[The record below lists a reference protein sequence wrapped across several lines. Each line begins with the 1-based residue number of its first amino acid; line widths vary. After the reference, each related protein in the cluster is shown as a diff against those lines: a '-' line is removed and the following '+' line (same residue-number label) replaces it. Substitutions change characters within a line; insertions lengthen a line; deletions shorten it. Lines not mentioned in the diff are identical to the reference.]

1 MFRRLL
7 AVCVLLVTPAAALA
21 GARVETSDARVL
33 EGDLVSVSA
42 EQVVLKG
49 ADGKVQ
55 TVPAGEVMEI
65 SWAPVPDLMDKPGQA
80 VLTTVPGDR
89 LALKDLAF
97 EGKALRA
104 DSVLLGQVELSLEQ
118 ASAVYLPESE
128 RTAAAVEAQ
137 YRELKL
143 PDTAGDRLLVTKEGK
158 VAIGVDGVLEAIDPK
173 MISFRWMDQ
182 SRKIARPSVTM
193 IRLASV
199 AAKPPVLK
207 GALLGRDGCRVGF
220 TALTIQAGKAELA
233 SPALGKQAIA
243 LDKVA
248 AVRFAS
254 DRAVDLTELKPS
266 AVKEYGFFG
275 TTFHYRVNRSVAG
288 TPLRLG
294 GQTYRTGLGMHSFC
308 ELLIPLG
315 DKYSLLVATVGID
328 DAARPNGDATVTFLG
343 DGRPLGKPV
352 QVTGKSAPQPV
363 RLKLDG
369 VESLLI
375 RVDFGEDGL
384 DFADHVDL
392 VAARLIK

>member
-1 MFRRLL
+1 
-7 AVCVLLVTPAAALA
+7 VTAAAALA
-21 GARVETSDARVL
+21 AARVETSDARVL
-33 EGDLVSVSA
+33 EGELVSVSA

-49 ADGKVQ
+49 ADGKPQ
-55 TVPAGEVMEI
+55 TAPAGEVMEI
-65 SWAPVPDLMDKPGQA
+65 SWAPVPDLMDKLGQA
-80 VLTTVPGDR
+80 VLATVPGDR

-104 DSVLLGQVELSLEQ
+104 DSVLLGAVELSLEQ
-118 ASAVYLPESE
+118 ASAVYLPEPG
-128 RTAAAVEAQ
+128 RTPADVEAQ
-137 YRELKL
+137 YREMKL
-143 PDTAGDRLLVTKEGK
+143 SDTAGDRLVVTTEGK
-158 VAIGVDGVLEAIDPK
+158 GAIGVDGVLEAVDTK
-173 MISFRWMDQ
+173 MISFRWMEQ
-182 SRKIARPSVTM
+182 SRKIARTSVTM

-199 AAKPPVLK
+199 AAKSPALK
-207 GALLGRDGCRVGF
+207 GTLLGRDGCRVGF
-220 TALTIQAGKAELA
+220 ATLTVQAGKAELT
-233 SPALGKQAIA
+233 SPVLGKLTIAI
-243 LDKVA
+243 DKVA
-248 AVRFAS
+248 AVRFTS

-294 GQTYRTGLGMHSFC
+294 GQTFRTGLGMHSFC

-315 DKYSLLVATVGID
+315 EKYSLLVATAGID
-328 DAARPNGDATVTFLG
+328 DAVRPSGDATITFLG
-343 DGRPLGKPV
+343 DGRPLGKPI
-352 QVTGKSAPQPV
+352 QLTGKAAPQPV